1 MSSVK
6 DRGLWKAAVSGMGH
20 RGVWRQQIPYF
31 GVFKET
37 RIDYIF
43 LPCVPFIPGLNF
55 LGERQAGHEEKK
67 KQAATPPKPLKGS

>member
-1 MSSVK
+1 MVL
-6 DRGLWKAAVSGMGH
+6 R
-20 RGVWRQQIPYF
+20 
-31 GVFKET
+31 VFKAT

-67 KQAATPPKPLKGS
+67 ETSRSTI